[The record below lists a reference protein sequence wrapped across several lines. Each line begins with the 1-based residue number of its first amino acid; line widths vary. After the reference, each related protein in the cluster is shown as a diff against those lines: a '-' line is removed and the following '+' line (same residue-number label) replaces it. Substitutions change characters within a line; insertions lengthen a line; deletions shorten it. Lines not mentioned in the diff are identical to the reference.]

1 MYAEANMGHP
11 SRLTGRRPE
20 IAPLQRFRNVP
31 WNRWRCKMNPSLPG
45 KPSENTTIDLHQLEL
60 FLAVIDS
67 PSMTQAA
74 ERVYLSPGA
83 ISLQLHNLADELNT
97 ELFARSGNGKRLIPT
112 PAAMRLAEQART
124 LVNLSRRIKQEFH
137 NDLKHDTQPFY
148 FSTGAT
154 TLIYQLGEPLKHLRS
169 EYAQAAIRI
178 VVNTTEDTL
187 AGLHD
192 RRYDLGLISLPIA
205 EEGLRNIKVT
215 PLFEEELLIVC
226 PAGPFPHGGQIS
238 SMRASELAGVPFLLY
253 PNGTVLRNLIDRFFD
268 RIGISPDVV
277 MESGFGYS
285 IIPEHALRQ
294 RTRSIKTYRVEKH
307 PIRRGLALAMVQTE
321 YPRKLTLSIEDS
333 LKKLLLEDMRRSDQ
347 GSPAIAMRA

>member
-1 MYAEANMGHP
+1 
-11 SRLTGRRPE
+11 
-20 IAPLQRFRNVP
+20 
-31 WNRWRCKMNPSLPG
+31 
-45 KPSENTTIDLHQLEL
+45 
-60 FLAVIDS
+60 
-67 PSMTQAA
+67 MTQAA

-226 PAGPFPHGGQIS
+226 PAGSFPHGGQIS

-253 PNGTVLRNLIDRFFD
+253 PQGTVLRILIDRFFD

-277 MESGFGYS
+277 MEADDTEAMTRLVESGFGYS

-294 RTRSIKTYRVEKH
+294 RTRSIKTYRVEKY

-321 YPRKLTLSIEDS
+321 YPRKLTIAIADS
-333 LKKLLLEDMRRSDQ
+333 LRKLLLDDLRRSDQ
-347 GSPAIAMRA
+347 GSPAIALRA

>member
-1 MYAEANMGHP
+1 
-11 SRLTGRRPE
+11 
-20 IAPLQRFRNVP
+20 
-31 WNRWRCKMNPSLPG
+31 
-45 KPSENTTIDLHQLEL
+45 
-60 FLAVIDS
+60 
-67 PSMTQAA
+67 MTQAA

-112 PAAMRLAEQART
+112 PAAIRLAEQART

-154 TLIYQLGEPLKHLRS
+154 TLIYQLGEPLKLLRR

-192 RRYDLGLISLPIA
+192 RRYDLALISLPIA

-253 PNGTVLRNLIDRFFD
+253 PQGTVLRNLIDRFFD

-277 MESGFGYS
+277 MEADDTEAMTRLVESGFGYS

-321 YPRKLTLSIEDS
+321 YPRKLTLSIADS
-333 LKKLLLEDMRRSDQ
+333 LRKLLLDDLQRPDQ
-347 GSPAIAMRA
+347 GSPAIALRA

>member
-1 MYAEANMGHP
+1 
-11 SRLTGRRPE
+11 
-20 IAPLQRFRNVP
+20 
-31 WNRWRCKMNPSLPG
+31 
-45 KPSENTTIDLHQLEL
+45 
-60 FLAVIDS
+60 
-67 PSMTQAA
+67 MTQAA

-97 ELFARSGNGKRLIPT
+97 ALFARSGNGKRLIPT

-253 PNGTVLRNLIDRFFD
+253 PQGTVLRNLIDRFFD

-277 MESGFGYS
+277 MEADDTEAMTRLVESGFGYS

-321 YPRKLTLSIEDS
+321 YPRKLTLSIADS
-333 LKKLLLEDMRRSDQ
+333 LRKLLLDDLSSSDQ
-347 GSPAIAMRA
+347 GSPAIALRA